1 MEYVATFFSHFGAMQ
16 FAKKLKRMEIPH
28 RMMPV
33 PRQLSSSCGSCVRFT
48 AACDVHSLADE
59 DVEKIYQ
66 LEDGGFTIAVD
77 HF

>member
-33 PRQLSSSCGSCVRFT
+33 PRQLSSLMR
-48 AACDVHSLADE
+48 
-59 DVEKIYQ
+59 Q
-66 LEDGGFTIAVD
+66 LCAVYGCMRRT
-77 HF
+77 